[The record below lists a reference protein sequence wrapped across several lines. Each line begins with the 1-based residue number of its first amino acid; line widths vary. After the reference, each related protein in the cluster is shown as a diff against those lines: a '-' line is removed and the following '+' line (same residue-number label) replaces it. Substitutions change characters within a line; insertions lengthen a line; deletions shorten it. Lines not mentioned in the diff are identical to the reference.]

1 LNTRVIRRIALAL
14 AAAGCLFAIP
24 IAAQNFITKSV
35 CPDDNPAVFRP
46 CALAAARAFT
56 PSKTP
61 DGKPDLSGL
70 WRRRSA
76 AFEDLEAHPKN
87 PDDGGGP
94 SVVVDPAD
102 GKVPMQPWADARRLD
117 NAAKYLHHN
126 AACLPAGTPGTMYMS
141 GLYNIDQTSS
151 TIAIIGEQLSPH
163 PYRSI
168 PLDGRAHVGSG
179 ITLWNG
185 DSRGRWDGNTLVIDT
200 TNQNGRNYLDQR
212 GRFYTEQAHVVE
224 RFTPVDADTLLYE
237 ATIDDAN
244 VYTRSFTI
252 AFPFRRNALKNA
264 EVWEE
269 ACYEA
274 NESQMILFRN
284 NGFKVYPGITAAE
297 AKELRR
303 AWETKR

>member
-1 LNTRVIRRIALAL
+1 
-14 AAAGCLFAIP
+14 
-24 IAAQNFITKSV
+24 
-35 CPDDNPAVFRP
+35 
-46 CALAAARAFT
+46 
-56 PSKTP
+56 
-61 DGKPDLSGL
+61 
-70 WRRRSA
+70 
-76 AFEDLEAHPKN
+76 
-87 PDDGGGP
+87 
-94 SVVVDPAD
+94 
-102 GKVPMQPWADARRLD
+102 MQPWADARRLD

-168 PLDGRAHVGSG
+168 PLDGHAHVGSG

-244 VYTRSFTI
+244 VYTRPFTI

>member
-1 LNTRVIRRIALAL
+1 M
-14 AAAGCLFAIP
+14 
-24 IAAQNFITKSV
+24 
-35 CPDDNPAVFRP
+35 
-46 CALAAARAFT
+46 
-56 PSKTP
+56 
-61 DGKPDLSGL
+61 
-70 WRRRSA
+70 
-76 AFEDLEAHPKN
+76 
-87 PDDGGGP
+87 
-94 SVVVDPAD
+94 VDPAD

-117 NAAKYLHHN
+117 NAARYLHHN

-163 PYRSI
+163 PVSRRFRWTAARTSAAASRSGMAI
-168 PLDGRAHVGSG
+168 RAGAGTATRSSS
-179 ITLWNG
+179 TP
-185 DSRGRWDGNTLVIDT
+185 RTRTA
-200 TNQNGRNYLDQR
+200 RNYLDQR

-244 VYTRSFTI
+244 VYTRPFTI

-274 NESQMILFRN
+274 NEEPDDLVPQQRLQGVS
-284 NGFKVYPGITAAE
+284 GDH
-297 AKELRR
+297 RR
-303 AWETKR
+303 